1 MKAIT
6 QVARYYSR
14 MKFLVII
21 VIISICLAPPI
32 QAQKVGLV
40 LSGGGAKGM
49 THIGIIRA
57 LEENGIPIDYI
68 TGTSMG
74 AIIGS
79 LYAMGYSP
87 DEMEELLR
95 SPDFKRWYSGQ
106 VETKYEY
113 YFKKNRPTPEF
124 FSIRFSFKD
133 SLNLKPQILPT
144 NIVNPIQMNVVFV
157 ELFARST
164 AQCKGDFS
172 NLFVPFRCIAS
183 DVYNK
188 KMLVMRNGDLG
199 DAVRASMSFPF
210 VFKPI
215 EIDSILAYDGGIYNN
230 FPTDVM
236 REDFHPDIMIGSV
249 VATNPSKPTENDL
262 MSQIENMVMQKTDYS
277 IPESE
282 GILMTFKYDDVN
294 LLDFD
299 RLDELHDIGYRQT
312 MQLMDSIKGRIH
324 RRISPEKV
332 SQNRQ
337 LYRQKLPEFKF
348 RDIYIE
354 GANAMQQVSI
364 RREFHDNNTEVFDYE
379 DFKRGYFRLL
389 ADKMISE
396 IIPHAIYN
404 SEEDLYDLHLK
415 VKMEENLNLK
425 VGGSVST
432 TSSNQIYLGLGYQ
445 SLNNYSKEYVIDGQ
459 IGKIY
464 NNAQFMA
471 RFDLPTRIPTS
482 YRIIAS
488 ISTFDYYKKDKLFSR
503 NDKPSFNSKDERFIK
518 LMVSVP
524 FLANKR
530 AEFSVGFGELT
541 DKYYQSNVID
551 FDKDQT
557 DCSEYNLFGGSVGFW
572 GSTVD
577 SRQFATKG
585 YHEKLIAQIFRGNE
599 TYTPGSI
606 ENRSDTSDGKEWQ
619 SWLQISYSKEAY
631 HALSPR
637 FTLGWQADVLYSS
650 KNFSRNYAATMM
662 HASEFSPTP
671 HSKLM
676 YNEAFRANQF
686 MAAGIKPIWMINDMF
701 HLRAEVYG
709 FMPIYPI
716 KKGENNQA
724 YYGKAF
730 STFEYLGEVSF
741 VCKLPFGAISAYL
754 NHYSSPRKEWN
765 VGLTI
770 GWQLFNYR
778 FIE

>member
-1 MKAIT
+1 MKTIT

-14 MKFLVII
+14 MKFLVTI
-21 VIISICLAPPI
+21 VMISICMAPPI

-482 YRIIAS
+482 YRNIAS

-577 SRQFATKG
+577 SRQYATKG

-599 TYTPGSI
+599 TYTPGST
-606 ENRSDTSDGKEWQ
+606 ENRSDTYDGKEWQ

-686 MAAGIKPIWMINDMF
+686 MAAGIKPIWIINDMF

>member
-14 MKFLVII
+14 MKFLAII

-57 LEENGIPIDYI
+57 LEENCIPIDYI

-482 YRIIAS
+482 YRVIAS

-577 SRQFATKG
+577 SRQYATKG